1 MKIAPV
7 QNSPKNNVNFGAVSS
22 ISKYGDNLQNA
33 IVKSID
39 KSFDNILP
47 KISDNEKELGPIYD
61 KITDGI
67 ASIIGTAANTGVSK
81 KLVNTLNKF
90 KKPSARM
97 ADLASFA
104 ITFFYVNNTRKSKKI
119 EEERKM
125 PLMVNNIAVTVVS
138 STMAALIDKF
148 SDVALDRVKGA
159 LYNQKGTQALENTV
173 NAIKNNANLA
183 QEFKGH
189 SVEELGKDI
198 LSSQEFI
205 KNIREYSKRFEK
217 TKSLTIFAVTVRFLV
232 TVLMVP
238 VVGKLVKM
246 IKEHI
251 NKDAQQVQSR
261 QSAAKTDNDDDDDD
275 D

>member
-7 QNSPKNNVNFGAVSS
+7 QSSPKNNVNFGAVSS

>member
-7 QNSPKNNVNFGAVSS
+7 QNNPKNNVNFGAVSS

-67 ASIIGTAANTGVSK
+67 ASIIGTAANTGISK